1 MRADRLLTA
10 AYSLV
15 HSASTIIMV
24 WWQGSHGLM
33 LRLALIS
40 QGVLEFRRAA
50 RELGVDQ
57 PCCVQNAYSLLQRVS
72 STPPPSA

>member
-1 MRADRLLTA
+1 
-10 AYSLV
+10 
-15 HSASTIIMV
+15 
-24 WWQGSHGLM
+24 M

-72 STPPPSA
+72 STPPP